1 MLALGIVKDIAHTE
15 LNSDVV
21 ALNTEDRVSTA
32 RLEVDRLLKRPLTEA
47 AAVQIALLNNRGLQ
61 AAYNALGISEA
72 EKVRATLPPNPRFSA
87 SYIAGGGGLE
97 ALRKVAGRLNFR
109 CRCSTSAR
117 PNGVQLKQLIW
128 KRSIV

>member
-1 MLALGIVKDIAHTE
+1 VIGAGYFVPGCASFSPDAGMGIVKDIAHTE

-47 AAVQIALLNNRGLQ
+47 AAVRISLLKNRDLQ

-72 EKVRATLPPNPRFSA
+72 EKC
-87 SYIAGGGGLE
+87 
-97 ALRKVAGRLNFR
+97 GRR
-109 CRCSTSAR
+109 QSVPTKKAAR
-117 PNGVQLKQLIW
+117 TTRRPKNSVNE
-128 KRSIV
+128 